1 MNIKKDQPE
10 FILQHGWGL
19 SSSCWRRWKERLEKD
34 YKVTLPD
41 RGYFGSQKRIKNF
54 KTKSKKILVSHSFGL
69 FLFEKSVLE
78 QADFIVI
85 ISGFTKFHPE
95 EAREAR
101 RSRLLMKFM
110 QKKLYL
116 EPEKLLTDFY
126 NGHDLRG
133 DFDLNPDVSLLFKD
147 LERINS
153 EAPDLE
159 SIRKIKNI
167 LIVHGKKDMV
177 VPFSRGVY
185 LKNYFSG
192 AKMIEFENGDHAL
205 PFIYQD
211 KIIEQI
217 IDFLGIKEK

>member
-1 MNIKKDQPE
+1 MNIKKDRPE

-19 SSSCWRRWKERLEKD
+19 SSSCWRNWEKRLEQRFR
-34 YKVTLPD
+34 VTLPD
-41 RGYFGSQKRIKNF
+41 RGYFGAE
-54 KTKSKKILVSHSFGL
+54 KKVSSFSTSAERILVSHSFGL
-69 FLFEKSVLE
+69 FLFGKKLFE
-78 QADFIVI
+78 QADFLVI
-85 ISGFTKFHPE
+85 ISGFTKFHPD

-110 QKKLYL
+110 QKKLSC

-133 DFDLNPDVSLLFKD
+133 ELDFNPDVSLLFKD
-147 LERINS
+147 LERIDC

-159 SIRKIKNI
+159 SIKKIKNV

-185 LKNYFSG
+185 LKNIISG
-192 AKMIEFENGDHAL
+192 STLVGFEDGDHAL
-205 PFIYQD
+205 PFVYED
-211 KIIEQI
+211 EIIEKI
-217 IDFLGIKEK
+217 IDFSGF